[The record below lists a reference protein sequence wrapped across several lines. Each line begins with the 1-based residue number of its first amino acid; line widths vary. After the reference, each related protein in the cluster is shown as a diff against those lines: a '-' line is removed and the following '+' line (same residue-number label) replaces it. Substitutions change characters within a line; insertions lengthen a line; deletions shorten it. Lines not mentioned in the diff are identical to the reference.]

1 MLLSVLLQQNRC
13 VDMMTDLWRP
23 YDFCDSNSFFTDQH
37 IISNNASSF
46 YIKICS
52 PYDVI
57 FQLQSMFFF
66 LVQSEQGDLFK
77 ITLEHD
83 EDVVCHY
90 LSVFFY
96 VYEY

>member
-1 MLLSVLLQQNRC
+1 
-13 VDMMTDLWRP
+13 MMTNLWRP
-23 YDFCDSNSFFTDQH
+23 YDFCDSNSVFTDQH
-37 IISNNASSF
+37 IILNNTSSCHV
-46 YIKICS
+46 KNCT

-83 EDVVCHY
+83 EDVVSHY
-90 LSVFFY
+90 LCCFRLF
-96 VYEY
+96 